1 MFRAST
7 HLTNARRFFNCI
19 SSTVY
24 RSPYSHAVLNAD
36 GPVYAV
42 TCVPLFNLFPHTSFC
57 TFSHLRFPFFLI
69 PFVRSFL
76 SLKYFSFIP
85 SLRALWSSPLTFC
98 SARFNRCDYPPVSF
112 SFHSPQSLRN
122 LRLLTTHIPLY
133 SSRVVIIVL
142 ILYTLGWCPLNVISG
157 KISVFLSTD
166 SQSTGSLT

>member
-69 PFVRSFL
+69 PFVCSFL

-85 SLRALWSSPLTFC
+85 SLRALVITLNIFLLRASIDANIRL
-98 SARFNRCDYPPVSF
+98 
-112 SFHSPQSLRN
+112 SL
-122 LRLLTTHIPLY
+122 
-133 SSRVVIIVL
+133 
-142 ILYTLGWCPLNVISG
+142 
-157 KISVFLSTD
+157 SVFIRPNHCATSGFLQFIYLHTPPEW
-166 SQSTGSLT
+166 